1 MRAFTSAARAGIVL
15 AVAYPRRFHPAVA
28 ASSAR
33 SALATL
39 SVNGFSMKTGLPAAA
54 ARSTCGPCW
63 LCGVAK
69 TTASTA
75 GYTRTRATAEGFCAE
90 HRIALANDLDALLAD
105 PAMTATG
112 VHSVDLLIRLFGP
125 IDEVYCLSQ

>member
-1 MRAFTSAARAGIVL
+1 MIRAAIVGIGWWGRMLVNAVQGKSAAI
-15 AVAYPRRFHPAVA
+15 RF
-28 ASSAR
+28 
-33 SALATL
+33 
-39 SVNGFSMKTGLPAAA
+39 
-54 ARSTCGPCW
+54 
-63 LCGVAK
+63 
-69 TTASTA
+69 TA